1 MFVILSFCPCA
12 ASKMALTVGFV
23 LQDSDDEISHLEWE
37 TVRVRFVKAGTLKKL
52 VEALSTDDGELET
65 TYINVFLA
73 TYRSFS
79 TPREVLK
86 LLLQR
91 YEELSDSPP
100 NGKID
105 QHEQHRKTLISA
117 LHVWLDSYPEDFK
130 DPPNHTALTHLLHFC
145 EEFLPATEL
154 HAKVQHR
161 LDRYSRE
168 AQADPLLVPPPAF
181 ALRAAAAGWR
191 VYKLPDV
198 PVRHFA
204 EQLTRMDVV
213 SHCYN
218 LQTSLRSV
226 NGFSKF
232 THFFN
237 FDMWT
242 C

>member
-105 QHEQHRKTLISA
+105 QHEQHRK
-117 LHVWLDSYPEDFK
+117 
-130 DPPNHTALTHLLHFC
+130 
-145 EEFLPATEL
+145 
-154 HAKVQHR
+154 
-161 LDRYSRE
+161 
-168 AQADPLLVPPPAF
+168 
-181 ALRAAAAGWR
+181 
-191 VYKLPDV
+191 
-198 PVRHFA
+198 
-204 EQLTRMDVV
+204 
-213 SHCYN
+213 
-218 LQTSLRSV
+218 
-226 NGFSKF
+226 
-232 THFFN
+232 
-237 FDMWT
+237 
-242 C
+242 